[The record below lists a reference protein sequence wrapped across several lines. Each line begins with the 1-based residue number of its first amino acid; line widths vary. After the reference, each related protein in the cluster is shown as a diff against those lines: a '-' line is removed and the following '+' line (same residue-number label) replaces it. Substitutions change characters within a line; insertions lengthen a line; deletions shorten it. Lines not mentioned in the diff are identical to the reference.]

1 MGYRS
6 ERARQEKCTAAQ
18 MLRNKFRE
26 VGCSGGVSAQYV
38 RFGTA
43 PIVIG
48 VSGLKFDSMLISVIA
63 EDDEVFA
70 KLSECAANG
79 YSVMFVNGGGKIS
92 AVVEKD
98 GKVSAA
104 DFSESILDT
113 VKSAV
118 TASEEWGGRLD
129 SNGELICDPATPSP
143 GPHYYTNMLIGNR
156 IGFDRPLQSTPKSAI
171 DRMGGGSFRS
181 HADKQVLATR
191 WD

>member
-38 RFGTA
+38 RFGMA

-92 AVVEKD
+92 AAKEHGWLRSEGKEYEVKD
-98 GKVSAA
+98 G
-104 DFSESILDT
+104 D
-113 VKSAV
+113 
-118 TASEEWGGRLD
+118 
-129 SNGELICDPATPSP
+129 IC
-143 GPHYYTNMLIGNR
+143 HFLFN
-156 IGFDRPLQSTPKSAI
+156 
-171 DRMGGGSFRS
+171 
-181 HADKQVLATR
+181 V
-191 WD
+191 